1 MSRRVTGWVVVPV
14 AVLAAVL
21 GAAMGVLA
29 LVLHRDAV
37 WVLDLMLPWGLAAAT
52 LVSVLPSL
60 GLTLA
65 GAGPWAVGA
74 YGAGWCLVV
83 MGLLGGRREG
93 DYLVAADL
101 RGWGFLVVASLAV
114 VVVTMRGVVG
124 PARARRPGAGEP
136 DDLLRRRT

>member
-1 MSRRVTGWVVVPV
+1 MIQRVNGWMVLPV
-14 AVLAAVL
+14 AVLAGVL
-21 GAAMGVLA
+21 GAVMGVVA
-29 LVLHRDAV
+29 VVLHRDAV
-37 WVLDLMLPWGLAAAT
+37 RVLDLLLPWGLVAAT
-52 LVSVLPSL
+52 LASVLPSL

-65 GAGPWAVGA
+65 GAGRWPVGA

-93 DYLVAADL
+93 DYLVAADF

-124 PARARRPGAGEP
+124 PALARRPGAGDP
-136 DDLLRRRT
+136 DDLLRRRP